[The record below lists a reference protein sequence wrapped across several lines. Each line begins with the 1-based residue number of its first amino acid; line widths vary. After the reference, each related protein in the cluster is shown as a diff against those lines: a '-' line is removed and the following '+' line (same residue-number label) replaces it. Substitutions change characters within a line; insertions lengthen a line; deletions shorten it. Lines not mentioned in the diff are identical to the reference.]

1 MAMANASL
9 VKELKNV
16 PDKPG
21 VYLFKDARG
30 SVLYVGKAKSLI
42 KRVRSY
48 FSKRQELPKVKLLVG
63 RATALD
69 YYVTATEVEAL
80 VLEANLIKQYRP
92 KYNVSYR
99 DDKSYP
105 YLAICFDEEWPRV
118 KYTREKHRADTR
130 YFA

>member
-69 YYVTATEVEAL
+69 YNVT
-80 VLEANLIKQYRP
+80 
-92 KYNVSYR
+92 YR

-130 YFA
+130 YFGPYTNARALRETLDTLLKIFPLRA